1 MGVMEDWEKW
11 QIERQVPAINPGD
24 GSDALAQ
31 ALDAEGIFAQEKEPN
46 WPIAERDFLKYNLL
60 VRGHAFYQRWPGRDG
75 KYGIG
80 IGSPQYAERLDYGR
94 YTLAQVVEIAKKRQS
109 GNCPLTCTV
118 AEAYERKYGKR

>member
-1 MGVMEDWEKW
+1 MSEEEWQRWER
-11 QIERQVPAINPGD
+11 ERQVPAIDPGD

-31 ALDAEGIFAQEKEPN
+31 ALDAEGIFAQEVEPN
-46 WPIAERDFLKYNLL
+46 WPIAESNFLKYNLL

-94 YTLAQVVEIAKKRQS
+94 YTLKQIVEIAKLREVGK
-109 GNCPLTCTV
+109 CPLSMTV
-118 AEAYERKYGKR
+118 AQAWEVRNGPK